1 MLGHVWFAFQIFWRV
16 SLNKTHDHHHFQ
28 QYLLPTLKQDLL
40 WCQRPA
46 TAYGPWP
53 GALAGLL
60 RGTWSTDLVKAAV
73 KDVEAAVAPPP
84 RPPPPSLPPPPPAMP
99 PPPRPGW
106 SNSVCTCFSGGPWI
120 SFVFF
125 KVSWINGVKLMV
137 FEIAYPGFPGTLFV
151 CLLSFQDQ
159 CFDFFLALSG
169 FPGLYIYIWFLSCLL
184 DHWCLLNCF
193 SEVPWIFLCFL
204 RVSWINYV
212 DHCWLGVF
220 SRYLSKNMGTIGGKA
235 EGVCFLTH
243 VPGRPLHHDWPID
256 VWHTAKLQVAAFQVG
271 LRWIQGGICYGY
283 AKNACT
289 KEVQDWTNG
298 LLQHL
303 TVLLW
308 MCTCRCVRILVS
320 FTAWCIFFIYRMEKR
335 RKTPTPRFRCS
346 WAITV

>member
-159 CFDFFLALSG
+159 CFDFFWRCRGSLVYISIYDFFHVFWITDVYWIVFPRFLGYFCVFWG
-169 FPGLYIYIWFLSCLL
+169 FPGSITLII
-184 DHWCLLNCF
+184 
-193 SEVPWIFLCFL
+193 
-204 RVSWINYV
+204 V
-212 DHCWLGVF
+212 DSGF
-220 SRYLSKNMGTIGGKA
+220 
-235 EGVCFLTH
+235 FH
-243 VPGRPLHHDWPID
+243 V
-256 VWHTAKLQVAAFQVG
+256 TF
-271 LRWIQGGICYGY
+271 
-283 AKNACT
+283 
-289 KEVQDWTNG
+289 
-298 LLQHL
+298 
-303 TVLLW
+303 
-308 MCTCRCVRILVS
+308 
-320 FTAWCIFFIYRMEKR
+320 
-335 RKTPTPRFRCS
+335 PRTWER
-346 WAITV
+346 